1 MTKITIIH
9 RFNGSTLHVWE
20 GESET
25 PMRDAVLD
33 AIAKSARLDGA
44 NLDGANLRNAYL
56 DGANLDGANLRNA
69 NLDGANLDGA
79 NLAGAN
85 LDGANLDGANLAGAY
100 LAGANLAGANL
111 AGIRA
116 DFRAILDAAVA
127 EVPGLLAA
135 LKEGRVDGSCYEG
148 TCSCLVGTIA
158 NVRGAHYTDLTGI
171 VPNADRP
178 AERWFLA
185 IGEGDKP
192 ETSPVVRIT
201 VGWIEE
207 WQNERA
213 AAAAPA
219 VST

>member
-9 RFNGSTLHVWE
+9 RSNGSTLHVWE

-33 AIAKSARLDGA
+33 AIAKSVSLARAD
-44 NLDGANLRNAYL
+44 
-56 DGANLDGANLRNA
+56 
-69 NLDGANLDGA
+69 
-79 NLAGAN
+79 LAGA
-85 LDGANLDGANLAGAY
+85 D
-100 LAGANLAGANL
+100 L

-116 DFRAILDAAVA
+116 DFRAILDAAPA

-135 LKEGRVDGSCYEG
+135 LREGRVDGSCYEG
-148 TCSCLVGTIA
+148 TCACLVGTIA

-171 VPNADRP
+171 EPNADRP

-185 IGEGDKP
+185 IVEGDKP

-207 WQNERA
+207 WQTERA
-213 AAAAPA
+213 RAATPE